1 MNSRKYLLIVGLV
14 LVLYTILGGLF
25 IPLGPAID
33 SVKLTSTTDATIE
46 MTLYGSKTHFDA
58 SSQYLITQTIDSA
71 FRFIKPSSIEIV
83 NEHEVNVS
91 FHNPALFNEV
101 KEKSYFSFFVENQ
114 KDGTMMLEDAVWIEK
129 IDSTYLTLDKAKM
142 PKYKGASYLS
152 FPNRFILNETIRNLL
167 FHVPMWFSMI
177 AILFYGFVLSI
188 LFLSTGKMNYDIKAA
203 SAANTGIVFGM
214 LGIFTGMLW
223 ATYTWGAPWT
233 NDPKLNGAAVG
244 MLVYFAYVIL
254 RGSIDDEIK
263 RAKLSAVFNIFAFV
277 VYIVFIFIVPRL
289 TDSLHPGN
297 GGNPGFRAYDL
308 DSTLRY
314 FFYPAVIGWI
324 CITFYIRSLW
334 EEWIELK
341 QK

>member
-1 MNSRKYLLIVGLV
+1 MNSRKILLIIGLI
-14 LVLYTILGGLF
+14 LVTYTIIGGLF
-25 IPLGPAID
+25 IPLGPALD
-33 SVKLTSTTDATIE
+33 SLNIISKTPTTLEVSIE
-46 MTLYGSKTHFDA
+46 GSKTHFGQ
-58 SSQYLITQTIDSA
+58 STTFYLTQTIDSA
-71 FRFIKPSSIEIV
+71 FRYIKPSSIDVV
-83 NEHEVNVS
+83 NDHQVNLS
-91 FHNPALFNEV
+91 FQNPALFNRV
-101 KEKSYFSFFVENQ
+101 KMKSYFSLFAQNE
-114 KDGTMMLEDAVWIEK
+114 KDGTMMLSDAYWVDR
-129 IDSTYLTLDKAKM
+129 IDSQSLSLETNAM

-188 LFLSTGKMNYDIKAA
+188 IYLATGKSNYDIKAA
-203 SAANTGIVFGM
+203 TAANTGIVFGM
-214 LGIFTGMLW
+214 LGILTGMLW

-263 RAKLSAVFNIFAFV
+263 KAKLSAVFNIFAFV

-308 DSTLRY
+308 DSTLRF

-324 CITFYIRSLW
+324 CIAFYIRSLW
-334 EEWIELK
+334 EEVTEL
-341 QK
+341 QNQ